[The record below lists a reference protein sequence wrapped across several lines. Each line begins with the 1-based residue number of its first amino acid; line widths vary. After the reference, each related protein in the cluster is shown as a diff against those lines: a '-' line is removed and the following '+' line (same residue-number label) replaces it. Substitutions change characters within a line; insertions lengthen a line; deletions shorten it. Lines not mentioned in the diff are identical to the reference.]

1 MCRIDGARDRGNR
14 RESCSP
20 MKHLVRIALDT
31 DGGAQDTLN
40 RQFFDSGDFYVNVC
54 NGNYS
59 SSICI
64 KVQVSVAISRS
75 AAIVDS
81 SGHSDI
87 HVNGSS
93 LTTCGQ

>member
-1 MCRIDGARDRGNR
+1 MSMCN
-14 RESCSP
+14 S
-20 MKHLVRIALDT
+20 
-31 DGGAQDTLN
+31 
-40 RQFFDSGDFYVNVC
+40 
-54 NGNYS
+54 NYS

-75 AAIVDS
+75 SAVADS

-87 HVNGSS
+87 QVNGSS